1 MGQGRVLLWLGL
13 GIWLSAGCATSGGT
27 DMPAGKAATP
37 AATASPAAAL
47 RPTLPPA
54 PPVSLQPP
62 PATSEEDY
70 KLAPRDQVAVVVF
83 GQKDLTRTVRVS
95 QSGAI
100 TLPLLGEIQAAGL
113 SPSDLERRIEDSL
126 RGRYLVNPKATVTVS
141 EFGGRQ
147 FAVMGAV
154 NQPGAFAL
162 KSNHTTVRV
171 ALSEAKGVKDGADRI
186 AYVLRARP
194 RVGEPQPVTVD
205 LDALLRQGDPGHN
218 VVVEPGDSV
227 YVPEANTYYVAGEV
241 EKRGAF
247 KLRRDTTV
255 SRALTEAG
263 GVAKLAAT
271 GEIRV
276 IRTLPTGAKQEI
288 GPFEL
293 DKVMGGDRRQDIA
306 LQPQDVVVV
315 PESGAKRFGYGFLD
329 VLKSVLRFSLIA
341 L

>member
-1 MGQGRVLLWLGL
+1 
-13 GIWLSAGCATSGGT
+13 
-27 DMPAGKAATP
+27 
-37 AATASPAAAL
+37 
-47 RPTLPPA
+47 
-54 PPVSLQPP
+54 VSLQPP
-62 PATSEEDY
+62 AAAPDEDY
-70 KLAPRDQVAVVVF
+70 KLAARDQLAVVVF

-95 QSGAI
+95 QSGTI
-100 TLPLLGEIQAAGL
+100 TLPLLGEVQAAGL
-113 SPSDLERRIEDSL
+113 SPSELEARIEDGL
-126 RGRYLVNPKATVTVS
+126 RGRDLVNPKATVTVS

-162 KSNHTTVRV
+162 KANHTTVMV

-186 AYVLRARP
+186 AYVLRAHP

-205 LDALLRQGDPGHN
+205 LEALLRRGDPGHN
-218 VVVEPGDSV
+218 VVVEPGDSI

-247 KLRRDTTV
+247 KLRRDTSL

-263 GVAKLAAT
+263 GVAKRGAT
-271 GEIRV
+271 GDIRV
-276 IRTLPTGAKQEI
+276 IRTLPTGAKQEL
-288 GPFEL
+288 GPFDL

-315 PESGAKRFGYGFLD
+315 PESGAKRFAYGFLD
-329 VLKSVLRFSLIA
+329 VLKSILRFSLIA

>member
-1 MGQGRVLLWLGL
+1 MGRSRALLWLGV
-13 GIWLSAGCATSGGT
+13 GMWLTAGCASAGRPVA
-27 DMPAGKAATP
+27 PATKPGETAAP
-37 AATASPAAAL
+37 AATAPRPA
-47 RPTLPPA
+47 LPPA
-54 PPVSLQPP
+54 PAVSLQPP
-62 PATSEEDY
+62 PAVSEEDY
-70 KLAPRDQVAVVVF
+70 KLAPRDQLAITVF

-113 SPSDLERRIEDSL
+113 SAAELERRIEDGL

-154 NQPGAFAL
+154 NQPGAFSL
-162 KSNHTTVRV
+162 KSNYTTVMV

-205 LDALLRQGDPGHN
+205 LEALLRQGDSGHN
-218 VVVEPGDSV
+218 VVVEPGDSI
-227 YVPEANTYYVAGEV
+227 YVPEANTFYVAGEV

-247 KLRRDTTV
+247 VLRRDTTL

-263 GVAKLAAT
+263 GAGKRAAT
-271 GEIRV
+271 GDIRV

-288 GPFEL
+288 GPFDL
-293 DKVMGGDRRQDIA
+293 DRVMAGDRRQDIP

-315 PESGAKRFGYGFLD
+315 PESGAKRFGYAFLD
-329 VLKSVLRFSLIA
+329 VLKSILRFSLIA